1 MHSFTYSPS
10 HLRLI
15 RRLNGVE
22 CKQIVPDTLSALS
35 EYGLLRY
42 RGKRAGLK
50 RIIHQ
55 IGSSHSAGNGAA
67 VILGNSVI
75 VQQFRVRRKDR
86 APGKPRSCSYIT
98 CQRRR
103 AQRVLDWK

>member
-1 MHSFTYSPS
+1 MIFVGKFQLFSNILVYSSCIGVIHNFVYLYDGVYMHSFTYSPS

-75 VQQFRVRRKDR
+75 V
-86 APGKPRSCSYIT
+86 
-98 CQRRR
+98 
-103 AQRVLDWK
+103 

>member
-75 VQQFRVRRKDR
+75 V
-86 APGKPRSCSYIT
+86 
-98 CQRRR
+98 
-103 AQRVLDWK
+103 